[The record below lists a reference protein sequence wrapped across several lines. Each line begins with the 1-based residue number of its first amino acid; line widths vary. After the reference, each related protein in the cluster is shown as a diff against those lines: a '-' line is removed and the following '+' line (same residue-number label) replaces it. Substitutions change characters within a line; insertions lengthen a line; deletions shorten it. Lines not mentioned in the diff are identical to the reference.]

1 MRGSEATGSH
11 PRWHTTTLLCFF
23 RDDRESVVYVYL
35 RLLRTYGRDMCV
47 CMCVCVYSLRRRALK
62 TSNDTLR
69 DVSTPKKAPL
79 VGREEE
85 EEEGGK
91 GGGDGF
97 PGVAA
102 DC

>member
-1 MRGSEATGSH
+1 M
-11 PRWHTTTLLCFF
+11 
-23 RDDRESVVYVYL
+23 
-35 RLLRTYGRDMCV
+35 
-47 CMCVCVYSLRRRALK
+47 YSLRRRALQ

>member
-1 MRGSEATGSH
+1 MRGSEAAGSY
-11 PRWHTTTLLCFF
+11 PRRHTTTLLCFF
-23 RDDRESVVYVYL
+23 RGDRESVVYVYL
-35 RLLRTYGRDMCV
+35 RLCVPMCRD
-47 CMCVCVYSLRRRALK
+47 MCVCVYSLLRRALQ

-85 EEEGGK
+85 EEEEEGEK

>member
-1 MRGSEATGSH
+1 M
-11 PRWHTTTLLCFF
+11 
-23 RDDRESVVYVYL
+23 YVYL
-35 RLLRTYGRDMCV
+35 RLLRTYVSGYVCV
-47 CMCVCVYSLRRRALK
+47 YVCVYSLRRRALQ

-85 EEEGGK
+85 EEEEEGGK

>member
-1 MRGSEATGSH
+1 M
-11 PRWHTTTLLCFF
+11 
-23 RDDRESVVYVYL
+23 Y
-35 RLLRTYGRDMCV
+35 
-47 CMCVCVYSLRRRALK
+47 VCVYSLRRRALQ